1 MVPKAI
7 RFCPYELPYVA
18 ELWPVVVWSCSSSPF
33 IWFLSFGFC
42 KATDVVVEGRKGE
55 ICCSR
60 HVQKQLPALTICI
73 VRATWRQQEESTVV
87 SPIQYQLKSCKDCF
101 VQWFFLANE
110 NWLIQE
116 KCIVF
121 SFGSMN
127 SQVIIWVLQPFKWFT
142 KCDAR
147 FMIGPQVNFEKNHW
161 TT

>member
-1 MVPKAI
+1 MSCLCRQTLAGCRLIMQFFTVYLVPFF
-7 RFCPYELPYVA
+7 R
-18 ELWPVVVWSCSSSPF
+18 
-33 IWFLSFGFC
+33 FC

-55 ICCSR
+55 IWCSR
-60 HVQKQLPALTICI
+60 HAQKQLPALTILHCPGSLMAARSEYGGI
-73 VRATWRQQEESTVV
+73 L
-87 SPIQYQLKSCKDCF
+87 QYQLKSCKDCF

-116 KCIVF
+116 KCTVF

-147 FMIGPQVNFEKNHW
+147 SMIGPQVNFEKNHW